1 MEWHWLDWVIVG
13 VVALSAITG
22 MFRGFV
28 KELVALVVWGLG
40 LYGSYRYAPVLD
52 PQLAP
57 YIHDNTARTVAAF
70 VLILLVILIAGA
82 IFNAVLGVLLR
93 KAGLSGTDRM
103 LGMGFGV
110 VRGVFIVALVMLM
123 VSLTSL
129 PKEDYRKESLLYAK
143 FDPVVD
149 WISSLMPEFIQKVKT
164 YDKSVAMVALDTNV
178 DF

>member
-28 KELVALVVWGLG
+28 KELVALLVWGLG
-40 LYGSYRYAPVLD
+40 LYASYRYAPTLD
-52 PQLAP
+52 PVLAP
-57 YIHDNTARTVAAF
+57 YIHDNTARTVASF
-70 VLILLVILIAGA
+70 VLILLGILIAGA
-82 IFNAVLGVLLR
+82 IFNAILGALLR

-110 VRGVFIVALVMLM
+110 VRGIFIVALVMLM

-129 PKEDYRKESLLYAK
+129 PKDDYRKESILYAK

-149 WISSLMPEFIQKVKT
+149 WISSFMPEFIQKVKT
-164 YDKSVAMVALDTNV
+164 YDKGVAMTALDTNAV
-178 DF
+178 F